1 MRSGVLT
8 ASVAMAVY
16 NGEKYLQ
23 EQLISILQQLDRED
37 ELIVSVDPSSDN
49 SWALLQQYA
58 KEDSRIRLLKGPGQ
72 GVIANFSNALQN
84 CGNDIIF
91 LCDQDDVWVHE
102 KINKIKK
109 VFLEQNVNLI
119 VHDAL
124 IVDKSLNPDRSETTF
139 FAWRKSKDGFWRNIM
154 RNSYIGCCMAFK
166 RSLLDVAL
174 PFPKDLP
181 MHDQWL
187 GLLAELT
194 GEVYFYPE
202 ILIKYRR
209 HGQNVSASQHS
220 GIMQMV
226 KWRADLVTALLK
238 RWRKVRRYRRK

>member
-1 MRSGVLT
+1 
-8 ASVAMAVY
+8 
-16 NGEKYLQ
+16 
-23 EQLISILQQLDRED
+23 
-37 ELIVSVDPSSDN
+37 
-49 SWALLQQYA
+49 
-58 KEDSRIRLLKGPGQ
+58 
-72 GVIANFSNALQN
+72 
-84 CGNDIIF
+84 
-91 LCDQDDVWVHE
+91 
-102 KINKIKK
+102 
-109 VFLEQNVNLI
+109 
-119 VHDAL
+119 
-124 IVDKSLNPDRSETTF
+124 
-139 FAWRKSKDGFWRNIM
+139 M
-154 RNSYIGCCMAFK
+154 RNSYIGCCMAIK

-194 GEVYFYPE
+194 GEVCFYPE